1 MLKEFCFCNSVSDQ
15 TFKQQGST
23 VLKLGD
29 TVIPYHDDFKMYI
42 TTKLPNPHYS
52 PEISTKVTLIN
63 FTLSPRYGSLQK
75 SVQLMHTVRSIFTMI
90 TYKRCQFLNLILFV
104 VLFFFSG

>member
-1 MLKEFCFCNSVSDQ
+1 MCVRVCACVQ

-29 TVIPYHDDFKMYI
+29 TIIPYHDDFKMYI

-63 FTLSPRYGSLQK
+63 FTLSPR
-75 SVQLMHTVRSIFTMI
+75 
-90 TYKRCQFLNLILFV
+90 
-104 VLFFFSG
+104 

>member
-1 MLKEFCFCNSVSDQ
+1 MCVCVCVCAQ

-29 TVIPYHDDFKMYI
+29 TVIPYHNDFKMYI

-52 PEISTKVTLIN
+52 PEICTKVTLIN
-63 FTLSPRYGSLQK
+63 FTLSPRYS
-75 SVQLMHTVRSIFTMI
+75 S
-90 TYKRCQFLNLILFV
+90 NIL
-104 VLFFFSG
+104 STESSR